1 MVLSKSGSSPLMRG
15 IRRDFVL
22 YAGSFGIIPA
32 HAGNTAK
39 NDPPERDQEDH
50 PRSCGEYVAEMFGYS
65 SEEGSSPL
73 MRGIHEKTTKK
84 VNKKRII
91 PAHAGNTIQELSTF
105 FRLRDHPRSC
115 GEYSLAV
122 SLSSRSLGS
131 SPLMRGIRDM
141 AHIFTS
147 KARIIPAHAGNTYIV
162 VFLELRCE
170 DHPRSCG
177 EYYLFRNLLL
187 LSAGSSP
194 LMRGIPFRRLP
205 IDRRLRII
213 PAHAGNT
220 AVLCK
225 ITSQSQDHPRSCGEY
240 LRIRLSYRS
249 RKGSS
254 PLMRG
259 IRNCDYARCRCC
271 RIIPAHAGNTQRFRF
286 CFRHSK
292 DHPRS
297 CGEYNSIYRPFS
309 QNRGSSPLMR
319 GIQMTKP

>member
-1 MVLSKSGSSPLMRG
+1 MRG

-220 AVLCK
+220 
-225 ITSQSQDHPRSCGEY
+225 
-240 LRIRLSYRS
+240 
-249 RKGSS
+249 
-254 PLMRG
+254 
-259 IRNCDYARCRCC
+259 
-271 RIIPAHAGNTQRFRF
+271 QRFRF

-297 CGEYNSIYRPFS
+297 CGEYFLLTATYP
-309 QNRGSSPLMR
+309 
-319 GIQMTKP
+319 